1 MYSRAGSIRTAVFFF
16 ISYVSLLALLEVFDW
31 NAIFLKIELLY
42 LNELLLKATQESLLW
57 FRSPPMAVCF
67 SATRAGHFI
76 SLVCFSATRAGHFI
90 SPVCFSATKAGHFIS
105 LVCFSAKRPVINSTY
120 RARSKFG
127 VSLPISKDRFDNSI
141 IESITMNSGK
151 ILNLFQVSCNIKFIC
166 TLIRFFFSLSFLL

>member
-1 MYSRAGSIRTAVFFF
+1 M
-16 ISYVSLLALLEVFDW
+16 
-31 NAIFLKIELLY
+31 
-42 LNELLLKATQESLLW
+42 NELLLKATQESLLW

-90 SPVCFSATKAGHFIS
+90 SLVCFSATRAGHFISLVCFSATKAGHFIS

-127 VSLPISKDRFDNSI
+127 VSLPISKDRFDNLI

-166 TLIRFFFSLSFLL
+166 TLIRFFFIKFLIMNWLFFFLQ